1 MKGEKQMT
9 YDSELMEMACKKSMA
24 YDLIRIFKD
33 SGKDSFSVDEIRL
46 VIDAY
51 IKGSGST
58 L

>member
-1 MKGEKQMT
+1 MT

>member
-1 MKGEKQMT
+1 
-9 YDSELMEMACKKSMA
+9 MA

>member
-1 MKGEKQMT
+1 MADE
-9 YDSELMEMACKKSMA
+9 SEIMEMACKKSMA
-24 YDLIRIFKD
+24 YDLIRIF
-33 SGKDSFSVDEIRL
+33 KDSFSVDEIRL